1 MTAAAS
7 GGRGWPRVLGL
18 VVVAAVL
25 AVAQPFV
32 VMVVAFAI
40 LTVTG
45 GNEQRLLFLLVLPL
59 YAFIAV
65 FYPGSTGGAWYLE
78 RGWAVLITGWF
89 VSLTMLL
96 PRRGFLM
103 RALAS
108 VAGAGASAVLVLAID
123 GGWARADAI
132 MAEQIEASALASLEL
147 LGALAFTGAE
157 AELSDAFARAA
168 EIQGVLF
175 PAFAALSSVAALGV
189 AWWAHVQTAGLPGP
203 ALRPL
208 REFRFADPLIWLFIS
223 GLALMLVAEWSAG
236 WGRLGTNLLAFMGGL
251 YILRGAA
258 VLLVLW
264 GGISVG
270 TVILLSLA
278 VLLTGPFVAL
288 AAMLIGVGDSWL
300 DLRSRVTRKIGESA

>member
-1 MTAAAS
+1 MAAAAS
-7 GGRGWPRVLGL
+7 EGRGWLRVLGL
-18 VVVAAVL
+18 VSAAAAL

-45 GNEQRLLFLLVLPL
+45 GNEKRFLFLLVLPL

-96 PRRGFLM
+96 PGRGFLV

-108 VAGAGASAVLVLAID
+108 VAGAGASAVILLAVD

-132 MAEQIEASALASLEL
+132 MAERIEASVLASLEL
-147 LGALAFTGAE
+147 LGALALTGAE
-157 AELSDAFARAA
+157 AELSGAFARAA

-223 GLALMLVAEWSAG
+223 GLTLMLVAEWSVG

-264 GGISVG
+264 GSISVG
-270 TVILLSLA
+270 SVILLTLA
-278 VLLTGPFVAL
+278 VLLAGPFLAL
-288 AAMLIGVGDSWL
+288 AAMLVGVGDSWL
-300 DLRSRVTRKIGESA
+300 DLRSRVARKVGESA

>member
-108 VAGAGASAVLVLAID
+108 VAGAGASAVLVLAVD

-168 EIQGVLF
+168 EIQG
-175 PAFAALSSVAALGV
+175 GV
-189 AWWAHVQTAGLPGP
+189 VPG
-203 ALRPL
+203 
-208 REFRFADPLIWLFIS
+208 I
-223 GLALMLVAEWSAG
+223 
-236 WGRLGTNLLAFMGGL
+236 
-251 YILRGAA
+251 RGA
-258 VLLVLW
+258 
-264 GGISVG
+264 
-270 TVILLSLA
+270 
-278 VLLTGPFVAL
+278 
-288 AAMLIGVGDSWL
+288 
-300 DLRSRVTRKIGESA
+300 E

>member
-1 MTAAAS
+1 M
-7 GGRGWPRVLGL
+7 
-18 VVVAAVL
+18 
-25 AVAQPFV
+25 
-32 VMVVAFAI
+32 
-40 LTVTG
+40 
-45 GNEQRLLFLLVLPL
+45 
-59 YAFIAV
+59 
-65 FYPGSTGGAWYLE
+65 
-78 RGWAVLITGWF
+78 
-89 VSLTMLL
+89 
-96 PRRGFLM
+96 
-103 RALAS
+103 
-108 VAGAGASAVLVLAID
+108 
-123 GGWARADAI
+123 
-132 MAEQIEASALASLEL
+132 
-147 LGALAFTGAE
+147 
-157 AELSDAFARAA
+157 
-168 EIQGVLF
+168 LF

-288 AAMLIGVGDSWL
+288 AAMLIGVGDSWAGSPVAG
-300 DLRSRVTRKIGESA
+300 DTEDRRERVRRGRVRREHVRREHVRRRDRRDMVSAEGVS